1 MRFRNILAL
10 LIVLL
15 AADCIL
21 TSVAVG
27 YLGATE
33 MNPLYYRVGGLPA
46 FIALKV
52 LVSIVAVTA
61 IVLMERTQPKIAAST
76 CACCCVVYG
85 GAFAGIF
92 IWNVGMVLL

>member
-1 MRFRNILAL
+1 MRFRTILTL

-21 TSVAVG
+21 TSIAVG

-33 MNPLYYRVGGLPA
+33 MNPLYYQLGGLHA

-52 LVSIVAVTA
+52 LASAVAIAA
-61 IVLMERTQPKIAAST
+61 IVMVERTQPMIAAFT
-76 CACCCVVYG
+76 GACCCGAYG
-85 GAFAGIF
+85 GIVMWSIGTI
-92 IWNVGMVLL
+92 L